1 MPPGRSS
8 SIAPSLPGSPR
19 NSNDFK
25 IRVFLIKWR
34 PLRGRF
40 KSIKPSSHRLQ
51 RSFEGYR
58 NQASWIKFTNTS
70 NSLGNS
76 LQVFGRSLKNDG
88 PTTHLQRRSP
98 SRISR
103 QRGVSRVHLRCPPAA
118 GGAKIE
124 VDCKMRNQVTAIAMV
139 IVGLVWGP
147 CAASAQPSSAGQP
160 ALVDLLVWGTYH
172 KVDPRAYSPAVQ
184 VELEKHLQRSQEYRS
199 TRPAPTNSSELEM
212 VYDAQVRY
220 ERRLVAVTDDPR
232 AGALAVEY
240 VESLRPCYEWE
251 GYHDCPQ
258 QEASFATE
266 YRAAN
271 PAGPFNEFLS
281 LLAAHRWLCTAE
293 AYEYEKRPDGAS
305 GSRRASE
312 QALAIAR
319 QSKALLVRMAAEEL
333 AERGR
338 CHA

>member
-1 MPPGRSS
+1 MME
-8 SIAPSLPGSPR
+8 
-19 NSNDFK
+19 
-25 IRVFLIKWR
+25 
-34 PLRGRF
+34 RG
-40 KSIKPSSHRLQ
+40 
-51 RSFEGYR
+51 
-58 NQASWIKFTNTS
+58 A
-70 NSLGNS
+70 
-76 LQVFGRSLKNDG
+76 
-88 PTTHLQRRSP
+88 
-98 SRISR
+98 
-103 QRGVSRVHLRCPPAA
+103 SRVHLRCPPAG

-124 VDCKMRNQVTAIAMV
+124 VDCKMRDQVSALAMV
-139 IVGLVWGP
+139 MVWLVWGA
-147 CAASAQPSSAGQP
+147 CAASAQTSTSNQRT
-160 ALVDLLVWGTYH
+160 LVDLLVWGSYV
-172 KVDPRAYSPAVQ
+172 KVDPGAYSPAVQ
-184 VELEKHLQRSQEYRS
+184 AELEKYLQRSQEYRS
-199 TRPAPTNSSELEM
+199 ARRAPTNSSELEM
-212 VYDAQVRY
+212 AYAAQVRY

-232 AGALAVEY
+232 AGALAVAY
-240 VESLRPCYEWE
+240 VDGLRPCYEWE

-271 PAGPFNEFLS
+271 PAGPFNEFLP

-338 CHA
+338 CHAQG